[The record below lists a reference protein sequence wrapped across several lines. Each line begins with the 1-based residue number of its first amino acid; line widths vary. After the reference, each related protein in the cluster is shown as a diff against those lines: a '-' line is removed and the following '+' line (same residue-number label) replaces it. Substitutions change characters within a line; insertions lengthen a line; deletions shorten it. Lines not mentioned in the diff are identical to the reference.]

1 MARVSERRRV
11 MVKDQTYVENM
22 ARERTPSLE
31 MVAALL
37 VETRSRDMKV
47 SGVR

>member
-1 MARVSERRRV
+1 MSERRRV

-31 MVAALL
+31 MLSPSEEDLDEVAAALAHA
-37 VETRSRDMKV
+37 TIS
-47 SGVR
+47 